1 MVKRMTLDEGNKTMT
16 KSEKEAADVTALLK
30 ARNSLLW
37 VVTREEGRSERYLF
51 EAAAE
56 ARYVARTWDAG
67 QGVANM
73 NGQVDETIG
82 GPFVDDILAAIRE
95 RAEKGNERG
104 VWILRDLPVWLG
116 GPLGATVLRK
126 VRNLARLLPT
136 LPRERAQAIIVV
148 TTSAEVP
155 ADLQGHVTVIEW
167 PLPDR
172 AEIAAA
178 LDDAIESLPDNI
190 RAQAAPNG
198 SRDAAIDAAVGL
210 TGEEAAGCYAR
221 SLVQLRRIDPVI
233 VSGEKKRIV
242 AREGVLEWFDP
253 LPAGLAS
260 VGGLENLKTWLVSRK
275 QAYSPAARAYG
286 LPAPKG
292 AIFVGISGC
301 GKSLMAKAVA
311 TAWEVPLLRLDLG
324 ALKNKYVGGSEQLI
338 RKALKVVEAIGR
350 CVLWIDEVEKALQG
364 STSGASDGGTSADQL
379 GTLLN
384 WMQER
389 SGEAFIIATS
399 NDIEQLPPEFLRK
412 GRFDEIWWVDV
423 PNTNE
428 RAEVCKAALRQY
440 GRKADGIDLNKV
452 SAATAGF
459 TGAEIA
465 ALVPDSLY
473 VAFADGE
480 RDLCTADLLE
490 AAKGVVPLTKT
501 AEAKIAKQREWAKGR
516 ARLASAAP
524 VVSAEKKGVD
534 RVVLDIS

>member
-1 MVKRMTLDEGNKTMT
+1 MTT
-16 KSEKEAADVTALLK
+16 KSEKEALDVTALLK

-56 ARYVARTWDAG
+56 AKYVARTWDAG
-67 QGVANM
+67 QGVASI
-73 NGQVDETIG
+73 NGQVDDSIG

-136 LPRERAQAIIVV
+136 IPRERAQAIIVV
-148 TTSAEVP
+148 TTSSEVP
-155 ADLQGHVTVIEW
+155 PDLQGHATVIEW

-178 LDDAIESLPDNI
+178 LDAAIESLPDNI
-190 RAQAAPNG
+190 RAGAAPNG

-210 TGEEAAGCYAR
+210 TGEEAAACYAR

-233 VSGEKKRIV
+233 VAGEKKRIV

-253 LPAGLAS
+253 LPDGLAS
-260 VGGLENLKTWLVSRK
+260 VGGLENLKAWLVSRK
-275 QAYSPAARAYG
+275 AAYSPAARAYG
-286 LPAPKG
+286 LPAPRG

-301 GKSLMAKAVA
+301 GKSLMAKATA
-311 TAWEVPLLRLDLG
+311 TAWSVPLLRLDLG
-324 ALKNKYVGGSEQLI
+324 ALKNKYVGGSEALI

-379 GTLLN
+379 GTLLS

-399 NDIEQLPPEFLRK
+399 NDITALPPEFLRK
-412 GRFDEIWWVDV
+412 GRFDEIWWVDT
-423 PNTNE
+423 PTQIE

-440 GRKADGIDLNKV
+440 GRKPDGIDLAKV
-452 SAATAGF
+452 ATETAGF

-465 ALVPDSLY
+465 ALIPDSLY

-480 RDLCTADLLE
+480 RELRTADLVA
-490 AAKGVVPLTKT
+490 AAKQVVPLTKT
-501 AEAKIAKQREWAKGR
+501 AEAVIAKQREWAKGK
-516 ARLASAAP
+516 ARPASAAP
-524 VVSAEKKGVD
+524 VAVTEKKVE
-534 RVVLDIS
+534 RRTLDL